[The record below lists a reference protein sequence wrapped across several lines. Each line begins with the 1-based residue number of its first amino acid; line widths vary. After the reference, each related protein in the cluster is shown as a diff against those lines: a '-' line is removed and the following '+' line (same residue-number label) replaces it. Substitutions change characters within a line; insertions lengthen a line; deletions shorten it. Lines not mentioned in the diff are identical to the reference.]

1 MLIRNLERHVNTEKY
16 SEKSQ
21 GDICLT
27 GRLVTEIITLRS
39 LQDIAL
45 LIEADLYSYLS
56 QKEEISERLGN
67 FLRDAEDKYGEEDWF
82 KQFSLDKLGGGGSKD
97 GKKRKKKKKSKK
109 TPDNWVPFKGML
121 LSSSIQG
128 EAEIM
133 FETIGE
139 LSRKHDALE
148 NVKAAVEELKNI
160 GIGNEVNYICFI
172 KDGILEK
179 IVIKPIDSDTVE
191 KFSFAK
197 GFSSMI
203 SINK

>member
-1 MLIRNLERHVNTEKY
+1 M
-16 SEKSQ
+16 
-21 GDICLT
+21 T

-39 LQDIAL
+39 LQDLAL
-45 LIEADLYSYLS
+45 QIEADLYSYLS

-67 FLRDAEDKYGEEDWF
+67 FLRDAEEKYGEEDWF
-82 KQFSLDKLGGGGSKD
+82 KQLSLDKLGGGGGSK
-97 GKKRKKKKKSKK
+97 GKKKKKKKGKK

-139 LSRKHDALE
+139 LSKKVDALE
-148 NVKAAVEELKNI
+148 DVKAAVEELKNI
-160 GIGNEVNYICFI
+160 GLGNEVNYICLI

-191 KFSFAK
+191 KFSFSK

-203 SINK
+203 SINR